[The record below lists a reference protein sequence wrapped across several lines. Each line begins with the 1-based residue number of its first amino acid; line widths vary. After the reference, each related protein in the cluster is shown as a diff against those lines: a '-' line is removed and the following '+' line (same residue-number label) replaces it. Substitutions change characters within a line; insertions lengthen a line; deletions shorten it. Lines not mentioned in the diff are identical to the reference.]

1 MPRLRTLADLA
12 GAAELLRQSSQYR
25 VLQRLPRPFED
36 VPDELSKGAR
46 RVALLDVETTGL
58 DSEIDAIIELCLMHV
73 SLASDGTVL
82 GHSKLFSWCEDP
94 GAPLSPDIVRLT
106 GLRDE
111 NLKGQAI
118 DDKAVMAILSRCDL
132 VIAHNA
138 YFDIRFLDKRLPVA
152 SHLPWAC
159 SLAEID
165 WAALGYPCRK
175 LEHLVLEHGGFYDAH
190 RAESDVWALFQLLQ
204 SQVRERCGEPSS
216 EESETY
222 FGALLA
228 SSDAGCV
235 RVRAHGLPFDD
246 KEFAKRRGYS
256 WDAMKRVWFKDMPM
270 GDYLAEKTVFTDAGH
285 PEPTGTM
292 LDAVSRYRV

>member
-12 GAAELLRQSSQYR
+12 GAAELLRKSSQYR

-36 VPDELSKGAR
+36 VPDELPKGAR

-58 DSEIDAIIELCLMHV
+58 DPESDTIIELCLMHV
-73 SLASDGTVL
+73 SLTSDGSVL
-82 GHSKLFSWCEDP
+82 GHSRLYSWCEDP
-94 GAPLSPDIVRLT
+94 GVPLAPDIVRLT

-111 NLKGQAI
+111 DIKGQAI

-138 YFDIRFLDKRLPVA
+138 YFDINFLDKRLPDA

-165 WAALGYPCRK
+165 WTALGYPCRK

-190 RAESDVWALFQLLQ
+190 RATSDVWALFQLLQ
-204 SQVRERCGEPSS
+204 SQVRERGGDPAA
-216 EESETY
+216 ESKTY

-246 KEFAKRRGYS
+246 KAFVKQRGYS

-270 GDYLAEKTVFTDAGH
+270 ADYLAEKAIFADAGH